1 MYMQRILFILTV
13 AMLSFFADEAYAQ
26 RDLPGQTGV
35 QFTTGG
41 VNHFL
46 SWKNGGER
54 HYFTSLAFTHTNRN
68 RTCWLYGLDYQ
79 IKEYT
84 YENKVI
90 PKAQF
95 TGELG
100 YLIPVLSDKG
110 RNVCFRIGLSALGG
124 FETVNWGN
132 SLLPDG
138 AEVTNEDSFIYG
150 GGLTAAFDVWLTDRD
165 HPADAGEGKG
175 TVRNGCGELPYTDR
189 FGRPLYHQLTKRERR
204 NRK

>member
-1 MYMQRILFILTV
+1 
-13 AMLSFFADEAYAQ
+13 MLSLFAGEAYAQ

-46 SWKNGGER
+46 SWKSGGER

-84 YENKVI
+84 YENKAI

-100 YLIPVLSDKG
+100 YFIPVLSDKG
-110 RNVCFRIGLSALGG
+110 RNVCFRIGLSVLGG
-124 FETVNWGN
+124 FETARAASAALAAMGSIWAISSVI
-132 SLLPDG
+132 SLAAVSAALAALP
-138 AEVTNEDSFIYG
+138 VRQTP
-150 GGLTAAFDVWLTDRD
+150 TP
-165 HPADAGEGKG
+165 PAR
-175 TVRNGCGELPYTDR
+175 VRISVCGSP
-189 FGRPLYHQLTKRERR
+189 
-204 NRK
+204 

>member
-1 MYMQRILFILTV
+1 MQRILFILTV
-13 AMLSFFADEAYAQ
+13 AMLSLFAGEAYAQ

-46 SWKNGGER
+46 SWKSGGER

-68 RTCWLYGLDYQ
+68 RSCWLA
-79 IKEYT
+79 
-84 YENKVI
+84 I

-100 YLIPVLSDKG
+100 YFIPVLSDKG
-110 RNVCFRIGLSALGG
+110 RNVCFRIGLSVLGG
-124 FETVNWGN
+124 FETVNWGT

-138 AEVTNEDSFIYG
+138 AAVTNGDCFIYG
-150 GGLTAAFDVWLTDRD
+150 GGLTAAFDVWLTDRIILLMQVKER
-165 HPADAGEGKG
+165 ALFGTDAGNFHTQIGLG
-175 TVRNGCGELPYTDR
+175 VRLIIN
-189 FGRPLYHQLTKRERR
+189 
-204 NRK
+204 

>member
-1 MYMQRILFILTV
+1 MYMQRILFILTAAV
-13 AMLSFFADEAYAQ
+13 LSLLAGEACAQ
-26 RDLPGQTGV
+26 RDLPGQTGI

-46 SWKNGGER
+46 SWKSGGER

-84 YENKVI
+84 YENKAI

-100 YLIPVLSDKG
+100 YFIPVLWDKG
-110 RNVCFRIGLSALGG
+110 RNVCLRIGLSALGG
-124 FETVNWGN
+124 FETVNRGT

-138 AEVTNEDSFIYG
+138 ATVTNGDCFIYG
-150 GGLTAAFDVWLTDRD
+150 GGLTAAFETYLTDRVMLLLQVKER
-165 HPADAGEGKG
+165 ALFGTDAGNFHTQIGLG
-175 TVRNGCGELPYTDR
+175 VRFVIN
-189 FGRPLYHQLTKRERR
+189 
-204 NRK
+204 

>member
-1 MYMQRILFILTV
+1 MTVVVLSLF
-13 AMLSFFADEAYAQ
+13 AGKAYAQ
-26 RDLPGQTGV
+26 RDLPGQTGI
-35 QFTTGG
+35 QFTSGG

-46 SWKNGGER
+46 SWKSGDER

-68 RTCWLYGLDYQ
+68 RTYWLYGLDYQ

-84 YENKVI
+84 YENKAI

-100 YLIPVLSDKG
+100 YFIPVLSDKG

-132 SLLPDG
+132 KLLHDG
-138 AEVTNEDSFIYG
+138 AAVTNKDCFIYG
-150 GGLTAAFDVWLTDRD
+150 GGLTAAFEAYLTDRIIFLLQVKER
-165 HPADAGEGKG
+165 ALFGTDAGNFHTQIGLG
-175 TVRNGCGELPYTDR
+175 VRLIIN
-189 FGRPLYHQLTKRERR
+189 
-204 NRK
+204 